1 MSNIQ
6 IVISL
11 DSSDARLDA
20 VLAALTGNAPQK
32 VNATETVQAE
42 EVKAST
48 PKKRSAPAPKTA
60 PIEEPAIAEDEDEDD
75 DDDLLEGIA
84 ANEEEE
90 AISEEDLKAM
100 LGKKV
105 TANRDAIVKKLKE
118 LGGTKISDLP
128 KENYQ
133 ALYDFMAKLK

>member
-11 DSSDARLDA
+11 DSSDARFDA
-20 VLAALTGNAPQK
+20 VLAALTGKTVEVRN
-32 VNATETVQAE
+32 TESIAVQAE
-42 EVKAST
+42 EVKA
-48 PKKRSAPAPKTA
+48 PAPRTRRA
-60 PIEEPAIAEDEDEDD
+60 PEPKPAPVADLSIPEGEE
-75 DDDLLEGIA
+75 DDDLLGGIA
-84 ANEEEE
+84 ADDED

>member
-6 IVISL
+6 IVINL
-11 DSSDARLDA
+11 DSSDSKFEA
-20 VLAALTGNAPQK
+20 VLAALTGNAPQN
-32 VNATETVQAE
+32 VNAIETEQSKE
-42 EVKAST
+42 EVKAPA
-48 PKKRSAPAPKTA
+48 PKRRSAPAPK
-60 PIEEPAIAEDEDEDD
+60 PVLIEEEEQAQPEEEEEDLLGTPANEDED
-75 DDDLLEGIA
+75 
-84 ANEEEE
+84 